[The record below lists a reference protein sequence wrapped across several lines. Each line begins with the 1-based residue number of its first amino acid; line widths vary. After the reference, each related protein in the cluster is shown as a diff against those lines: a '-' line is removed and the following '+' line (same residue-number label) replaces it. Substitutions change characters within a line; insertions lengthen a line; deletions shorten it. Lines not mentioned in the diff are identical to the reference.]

1 MAKKDR
7 NKRAARQARQAERAA
22 AEAIHHGSQEGDS
35 SDSKAV
41 AKATATKPAK
51 VEKKADK
58 KPGFFGKIKNYFSD
72 VRVEMHRVV
81 WPSKKELRNYTLAVV
96 GLLIVF
102 GVVIWLL
109 DTGVVAALVGY
120 SGLRG

>member
-7 NKRAARQARQAERAA
+7 NKRAARQARQAERLQ
-22 AEAIHHGSQEGDS
+22 AEAARQEQGVEPAKGAS
-35 SDSKAV
+35 VVKAS
-41 AKATATKPAK
+41 ADKPAK
-51 VEKKADK
+51 AEKKDK
-58 KPGFFGKIKNYFSD
+58 KPGFFSKVKGYFHD
-72 VRVEMHRVV
+72 VRTEMHRVV
-81 WPSKKELRNYTLAVV
+81 WPSKIELRNYTLAVV

-109 DTGVVAALVGY
+109 DTGIVAALVGY